1 MKTIIAAAALLL
13 ASVPAFSADLPDQF
27 RQVCE
32 SPAVKSAKLEA
43 ACKAGEAPDALKDG
57 SRFKATGIGAEVNTL
72 FANVAFFV
80 KA

>member
-1 MKTIIAAAALLL
+1 MKAIIAAAALLL

-32 SPAVKSAKLEA
+32 SPAVKSAKLEE